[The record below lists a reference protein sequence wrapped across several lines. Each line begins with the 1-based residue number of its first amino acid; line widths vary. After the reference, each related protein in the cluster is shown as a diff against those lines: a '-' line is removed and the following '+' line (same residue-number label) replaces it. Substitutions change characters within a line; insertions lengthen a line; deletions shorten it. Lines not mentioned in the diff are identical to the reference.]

1 MESSST
7 AITPGPDSVPRW
19 DSLVI
24 PAGWEPV
31 AALCRQIT
39 EDPDGLVD
47 RIISAIRAELPAYRE
62 TTPISDPDL
71 RASVVTSLGLT
82 LVGIAERRSPRA
94 EELRARG
101 DLGARR
107 ADQRLPVDSLLQA
120 FLIGYRLLWDELVA
134 RSQEQDARARDL
146 LLSAAATVW
155 LWVRELT
162 EAVGTGYQDQVRR
175 AEPQTLNRQRRVLD
189 ELRNGDLSSDRP
201 ADLARQAGFDPRGAF
216 RAACAP
222 IPDGL
227 QPDLHSH
234 QTGTKGIQLLVEID
248 HTLWILGQGIT
259 ANDALSA
266 VHAILG
272 DVPVGIG
279 MQRVGLPGARTSLG
293 DAERALAVSQLRGEP
308 ASYEASWLAATLL
321 PAKDRLHELLGP
333 GYAAIERH
341 PDLAATVTAFAE
353 SGLSQSAAA
362 RRLGIHTNTAG
373 YRLTRWSEITGWDPR
388 SGEGL
393 MLSLAVL
400 ATHPPSGA

>member
-107 ADQRLPVDSLLQA
+107 ADQRLAVDSLLQA

-134 RSQEQDARARDL
+134 RSPGTGRPRPRPSLVGRGDGLAVGPRANRSRGHRLSGSSAPRRTSNPEPSAARA
-146 LLSAAATVW
+146 
-155 LWVRELT
+155 
-162 EAVGTGYQDQVRR
+162 
-175 AEPQTLNRQRRVLD
+175 
-189 ELRNGDLSSDRP
+189 
-201 ADLARQAGFDPRGAF
+201 
-216 RAACAP
+216 
-222 IPDGL
+222 
-227 QPDLHSH
+227 
-234 QTGTKGIQLLVEID
+234 
-248 HTLWILGQGIT
+248 
-259 ANDALSA
+259 
-266 VHAILG
+266 
-272 DVPVGIG
+272 
-279 MQRVGLPGARTSLG
+279 
-293 DAERALAVSQLRGEP
+293 
-308 ASYEASWLAATLL
+308 
-321 PAKDRLHELLGP
+321 
-333 GYAAIERH
+333 
-341 PDLAATVTAFAE
+341 
-353 SGLSQSAAA
+353 
-362 RRLGIHTNTAG
+362 
-373 YRLTRWSEITGWDPR
+373 
-388 SGEGL
+388 
-393 MLSLAVL
+393 
-400 ATHPPSGA
+400 